1 MSYSQTDFEKLS
13 WIVDR
18 WVSTDGDATSY
29 EHWEKV
35 SNDLIV
41 GSSETIKNGDTVF
54 HEKLKIAKEGD
65 DIFYIAEVKHN
76 PAPVKF
82 KLTSISDNQAVFEN
96 PEHDFPQKIVYKN
109 TDGNLHA
116 SIEGPGKDGK
126 WRKVDFIMNK
136 MR

>member
-82 KLTSISDNQAVFEN
+82 KLTSISEN
-96 PEHDFPQKIVYKN
+96 MTF
-109 TDGNLHA
+109 L
-116 SIEGPGKDGK
+116 
-126 WRKVDFIMNK
+126 RKLFTRIQTEIF
-136 MR
+136 MRQSKAPAKTENGERWISL